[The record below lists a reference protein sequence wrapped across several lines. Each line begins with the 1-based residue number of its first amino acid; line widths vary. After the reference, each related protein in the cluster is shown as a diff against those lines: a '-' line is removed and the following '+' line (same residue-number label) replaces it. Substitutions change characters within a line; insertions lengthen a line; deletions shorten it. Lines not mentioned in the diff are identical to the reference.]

1 MEIKFKFKDLDV
13 QGLNINIVRE
23 ISCEQ
28 DTSSSVVDI
37 QQQITKA
44 DAHWKRQLDVME
56 HTMKVLQR
64 NWQKPS
70 ARHLKLPRP
79 EDRDLF

>member
-1 MEIKFKFKDLDV
+1 MEIKINFNKDLDL
-13 QGLNINIVRE
+13 QGLNINLVRE

-28 DTSSSVVDI
+28 DDTSVVDI
-37 QQQITKA
+37 QQQIQERITKA

-64 NWQKPS
+64 RMDEFRKNHP
-70 ARHLKLPRP
+70 
-79 EDRDLF
+79 DF